1 MVSPKTDVREAHRY
15 EEGLSLTFGA
25 LGVTL
30 VLVASAIQGMVWLAG
45 YIGGNA
51 FPNPL
56 NEQQERLALLRM
68 AQGDLEARRQLIE
81 HNLRLVAHVVK
92 KYARIGEDQDD
103 LISIGTVGLIKG
115 VDTFDPAKGV
125 RLATYCAR
133 CIENE
138 VLMHLRNVK
147 KIHREVSLFEP
158 IGTDREG
165 NDISLV
171 DVLGTDAEVVA
182 DTVESTVIM
191 ERVREFVGSLS
202 PKERTVLEL
211 RFGLAGRERLTQRD
225 IAKRLGISRS
235 YVSRIE
241 KRAVGKILS
250 DLNFRDRH

>member
-1 MVSPKTDVREAHRY
+1 MT
-15 EEGLSLTFGA
+15 LGA
-25 LGVTL
+25 LGLTL
-30 VLVASAIQGMVWLAG
+30 VVIASAVQGMVWLAG

-51 FPNPL
+51 FPTPL
-56 NEQQERLALLRM
+56 SEQDERLALIRM
-68 AQGDLEARRQLIE
+68 AQGDLDARRQLIE

-92 KYARIGEDQDD
+92 KYARTGEDQDD
-103 LISIGTVGLIKG
+103 LISIGTIGLIKG
-115 VDTFDPAKGV
+115 VDTFNPTKGV

-147 KIHREVSLFEP
+147 KNSREVSLFEP

-171 DVLGTDAEVVA
+171 DVLGTDSEVVA
-182 DTVESTVIM
+182 DAVESTVIM
-191 ERVREFVGSLS
+191 ARVREFVESLT
-202 PKERTVLEL
+202 PKERTVLNL
-211 RFGLAGRERLTQRD
+211 RFGLSGKERLTQRD

-241 KRAVGKILS
+241 KRAVGKILN
-250 DLNFRDRH
+250 DLNFRDHR

>member
-1 MVSPKTDVREAHRY
+1 M
-15 EEGLSLTFGA
+15 TFGA
-25 LGVTL
+25 LGITL
-30 VLVASAIQGMVWLAG
+30 VLIASAVQGMVWLAG

-56 NEQQERLALLRM
+56 AEPEERAALIRM
-68 AQGDLEARRQLIE
+68 AQGDLDARRQLIE
-81 HNLRLVAHVVK
+81 HNLRLVAHVVR
-92 KYARIGEDQDD
+92 KYARTGEDQED

-115 VDTFDPAKGV
+115 IDTFNAGKGV

-147 KIHREVSLFEP
+147 KSSREVSLFEP

-171 DVLGTDAEVVA
+171 DVLGTDAETVA
-182 DTVESTVIM
+182 DAVESRVIM
-191 ERVREFVGSLS
+191 GRVREFVESLT
-202 PKERTVLEL
+202 PKERMVLDL
-211 RFGLAGRERLTQRD
+211 RFGLSGQQRLTQRD

-241 KRAVGKILS
+241 KRAVQKILS
-250 DLNFRDRH
+250 DLNLRDQH

>member
-1 MVSPKTDVREAHRY
+1 M
-15 EEGLSLTFGA
+15 TFGA
-25 LGVTL
+25 LGLTL
-30 VLVASAIQGMVWLAG
+30 VLVVSALQGMVWLAG

-56 NEQQERLALLRM
+56 SEQDERIALLRM
-68 AQGDLEARRQLIE
+68 SQGDLDARRKLIE

-92 KYARIGEDQDD
+92 KYGRTGEDQDD
-103 LISIGTVGLIKG
+103 LISIGTIGLIKG
-115 VDTFDPAKGV
+115 VDTFNPAKGV

-147 KIHREVSLFEP
+147 KSSREVSLFEP
-158 IGTDREG
+158 IGTDRDG

-171 DVLGTDAEVVA
+171 DVLGTETEIVA
-182 DTVESTVIM
+182 DTVESTLIM
-191 ERVREFVGSLS
+191 ARVKDFVQSLT
-202 PKERTVLEL
+202 PKERTVLTL
-211 RFGLAGRERLTQRD
+211 RFGLTGKERLTQRD

-241 KRAVGKILS
+241 KRAVAKILS
-250 DLNFRDRH
+250 DLNLHDGR

>member
-1 MVSPKTDVREAHRY
+1 MI
-15 EEGLSLTFGA
+15 FGA
-25 LGVTL
+25 LGLSL
-30 VLVASAIQGMVWLAG
+30 VLIASALQGMVWLAG

-56 NEQQERLALLRM
+56 SEPEERLALLRM
-68 AQGDLEARRQLIE
+68 AQGDLDARRQLIE

-92 KYARIGEDQDD
+92 KYARTGEGQED

-125 RLATYCAR
+125 RLATYSAR

-138 VLMHLRNVK
+138 ILMHLRNVK
-147 KIHREVSLFEP
+147 KNSREVSLFEP

-171 DVLGTDAEVVA
+171 DVLGTDSEVVA
-182 DTVESTVIM
+182 DAVESTVIM
-191 ERVREFVGSLS
+191 ARVREFVESLTA
-202 PKERTVLEL
+202 KERMVLNL
-211 RFGLAGRERLTQRD
+211 RFGLSGAERLTQRD
-225 IAKRLGISRS
+225 IARRLGISRS

-241 KRAVGKILS
+241 KRAVTKILN
-250 DLNFRDRH
+250 DLNFRDPG